1 MKTMESAPER
11 TAAPDDSPPKP
22 ITYIEAITQALHE
35 EMERDERIFL
45 IGEDIAGY
53 GGVFKATKNLYER
66 FGPSRVIDSPISE
79 NFLVQGA
86 VGAALAGLIPSPEIQ
101 FDDFTSL
108 AVDGIV
114 EHAAKMRYRSGGMWT
129 CPMVIRICCGAGVG
143 GGLYHSQFN
152 ASWFMHCP
160 GLVVVAPSNPYDAKG
175 LLKAAFRGQNP
186 VLYYEHKRLY
196 RTVKQAIPKDDFI
209 VPLGKAAVAREGRHV
224 TVVSYSLMLQRS
236 LEAAA
241 KLAEEGIEVEV
252 VDLRTLS
259 PYDHETILNSVRKTA
274 RCAVV
279 YESSRTMGV
288 GTEIAAM
295 VAQEGFEFLD
305 APVVRISPPDAPQEP
320 FAPILAE
327 HYLPNADRIAE
338 EIRTLVAY

>member
-1 MKTMESAPER
+1 MKTMDSAPAQ
-11 TAAPDDSPPKP
+11 TGAPSDTQP
-22 ITYIEAITQALHE
+22 ITYIEAITQGLTE

-45 IGEDIAGY
+45 IGEDIANY

-66 FGPSRVIDSPISE
+66 FGPLRVIDSPISE

-129 CPMVIRICCGAGVG
+129 CPMVIRVCCGAGVG

-152 ASWFMHCP
+152 ASWFMHSP

-175 LLKAAFRGQNP
+175 LLKSAFRGQNP

-196 RTVKQAIPKDDFI
+196 RTSKGVVPKGDYV
-209 VPLGKAAVAREGRHV
+209 VPLGKAAVAREGKHA
-224 TVVSYSLMLQRS
+224 TIVSYSLMLHRS
-236 LEAAA
+236 LEAAK
-241 KLAEEGIEVEV
+241 KLAAEGIEVEV
-252 VDLRTLS
+252 VDLRTLA
-259 PYDHETILNSVRKTA
+259 PYDHETILESVKKTA

-295 VAQEGFEFLD
+295 VAEEGFSYLD
-305 APVVRISPPDAPQEP
+305 APVIRISPPDAPQEP
-320 FAPILAE
+320 FAPTLAD
-327 HYLPNADRIAE
+327 HYLPNADRIAQA
-338 EIRTLVAY
+338 IRDLVAY

>member
-1 MKTMESAPER
+1 MKTMESAPGK
-11 TAAPDDSPPKP
+11 TAAPNDTMTAP
-22 ITYIEAITQALHE
+22 ITYIEAINQALHE

-45 IGEDIAGY
+45 LGEDIAGY

-66 FGPSRVIDSPISE
+66 FGPMRVIDSPISE

-129 CPMVIRICCGAGVG
+129 CPMVIRVCCGAGVG

-152 ASWFMHCP
+152 ASWFMHSP

-175 LLKAAFRGQNP
+175 LLKAAFRGGNP

-196 RTVKQAIPKDDFI
+196 RTVKQSIPTADYV

-241 KLAEEGIEVEV
+241 KLAAEGIEVEV

-259 PYDHETILNSVRKTA
+259 PYDHETILTSVRKTA

-295 VAQEGFEFLD
+295 VAEEGFEFLD

-320 FAPILAE
+320 FAPAMAD
-327 HYLPNADRIAE
+327 HYLPNADRIAD
-338 EIRTLVAY
+338 EIRKLVAY

>member
-1 MKTMESAPER
+1 MKTMDSVPAEA
-11 TAAPDDSPPKP
+11 AAPSDTQT
-22 ITYIEAITQALHE
+22 INYIEAINQGLAE

-45 IGEDIAGY
+45 IGEDIASY

-66 FGPSRVIDSPISE
+66 FGALRVIDSPISE
-79 NFLVQGA
+79 NFLVQGS

-129 CPMVIRICCGAGVG
+129 CPMVIRVCCGGGVG
-143 GGLYHSQFN
+143 GGIYHSQFN

-175 LLKAAFRGQNP
+175 LLKSAFRGQNP

-196 RTVKQAIPKDDFI
+196 RTAKGQVPKGDYV
-209 VPLGKAAVAREGRHV
+209 VPLGKAAIAREGRHV
-224 TVVSYSLMLQRS
+224 TIVSYSLMLQRS
-236 LEAAA
+236 LEAAT
-241 KLAEEGIEVEV
+241 KLAAEGIEAEV
-252 VDLRTLS
+252 VDLRTLL
-259 PYDHETILNSVRKTA
+259 PYDHETILNSVKKTS

-295 VAQEGFEFLD
+295 VAEEGFAYLD
-305 APVVRISPPDAPQEP
+305 APVIRISPPDAPQEP
-320 FAPILAE
+320 FAPTMAD
-327 HYLPNADRIAE
+327 HYLPNADRIAQA
-338 EIRTLVAY
+338 IRDLVAY

>member
-1 MKTMESAPER
+1 MKTMDSVP
-11 TAAPDDSPPKP
+11 AAAAAQSDTQT
-22 ITYIEAITQALHE
+22 INYIEAINQGLAE

-45 IGEDIAGY
+45 IGEDIANY

-66 FGPSRVIDSPISE
+66 FGALRVIDSPISE
-79 NFLVQGA
+79 NFLVQGS

-129 CPMVIRICCGAGVG
+129 CPMVIRVCCGGGVG
-143 GGLYHSQFN
+143 GGIYHSQFN
-152 ASWFMHCP
+152 ASWFMHSP

-175 LLKAAFRGQNP
+175 LLKSAFRGQNP

-196 RTVKQAIPKDDFI
+196 RTAKGQVPKGDYV
-209 VPLGKAAVAREGRHV
+209 VPLGKAAIAREGRHV
-224 TVVSYSLMLQRS
+224 TIVSYSLMLQRS
-236 LEAAA
+236 LEAAT
-241 KLAEEGIEVEV
+241 KLAAEGIGAEV
-252 VDLRTLS
+252 VDLRTLL
-259 PYDHETILNSVRKTA
+259 PYDHETILNSVKKTS

-295 VAQEGFEFLD
+295 VAEEGFAYLD
-305 APVVRISPPDAPQEP
+305 APVIRISPPDAPQEP
-320 FAPILAE
+320 FAPTMAD
-327 HYLPNADRIAE
+327 HYLPNADRIAQA
-338 EIRTLVAY
+338 IRDLVAY